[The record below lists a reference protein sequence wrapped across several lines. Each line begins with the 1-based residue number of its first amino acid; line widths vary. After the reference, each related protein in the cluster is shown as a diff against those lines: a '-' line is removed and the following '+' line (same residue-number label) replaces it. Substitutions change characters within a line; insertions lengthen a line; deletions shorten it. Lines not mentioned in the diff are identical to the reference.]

1 MTVYPFVIHFG
12 RFEVTGYGIM
22 MMLSFLV
29 GGWIYAREVQRR
41 GLDTAIAWDTV
52 LFAVLGGLAGA
63 KIYYAA
69 SVGRWDALF
78 ARGGLVWYGGF
89 AGGAACVFAY
99 MWWKRL
105 PVRTLLDLISP
116 SLAVGY
122 LLGRVGC
129 FLVNDDYGVPT
140 DLPWGMAYPR
150 GTPPSTARV
159 LADQFGVAIPAGTPP
174 DQVMAVHPTQLYE
187 VALMF
192 AVFWLLW
199 RVRAHRHGPT
209 WLFGLYLVLSGLSR
223 FAVEF
228 VRAKSD
234 RVLGAVSLAQVLS
247 AALVLLGVG
256 LMARYRMPEASPA
269 DESPD

>member
-29 GGWIYAREVQRR
+29 GGWMYAREVARR

-52 LFAVLGGLAGA
+52 VFAVLGGLAGA
-63 KIYYAA
+63 KIYYAV
-69 SVGRWDALF
+69 SVGRLDALF
-78 ARGGLVWYGGF
+78 ARGGLVWYGGL

-105 PVRTLLDLISP
+105 PVRTLLDLIAP

-150 GTPPSTARV
+150 GAPPSTARV
-159 LADQFGVAIPAGTPP
+159 LEQQFGVAIPAGTPP

-192 AVFWLLW
+192 AVFWVLW
-199 RVRAHRHGPT
+199 RVRIHRHGPG
-209 WLFGLYLVLSGLSR
+209 WLFGLYLILSGLSR

-234 RVLGAVSLAQVLS
+234 RVLDAVSLAQVLS

-256 LMARYRMPEASPA
+256 LIARYRMPEARPA